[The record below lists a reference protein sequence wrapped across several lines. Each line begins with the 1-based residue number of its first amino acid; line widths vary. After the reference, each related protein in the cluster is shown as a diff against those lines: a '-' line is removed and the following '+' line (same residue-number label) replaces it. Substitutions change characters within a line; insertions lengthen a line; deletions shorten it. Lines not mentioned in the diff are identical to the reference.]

1 MASRRNGSNS
11 SRNSEVTF
19 QNGTGNGYGYSYLQ
33 KTTGQNGKTVNG
45 RGPANKSQREFY
57 DGSNKMNYGYGGPYR
72 PDNDTDGS
80 SEISE
85 RSEDFLGNYKH
96 QPWMDK
102 ITGGTFKRDYLDR
115 ILFRVRLYKYASKL
129 C

>member
-11 SRNSEVTF
+11 SRNSEATF
-19 QNGTGNGYGYSYLQ
+19 QNGIRNGYGHGYLQ
-33 KTTGQNGKTVNG
+33 RTVNG
-45 RGPANKSQREFY
+45 RGPANQSQRELY
-57 DGSNKMNYGYGGPYR
+57 DGSNNMNYGYGGPYR
-72 PDNDTDGS
+72 PDNDTDRS

-85 RSEDFLGNYKH
+85 KSDDFLGNYKH

-115 ILFRVRLYKYASKL
+115 ILFRVRLYKYVSKL